1 MIGLLDVL
9 KVVVAKFENA
19 GIEYF
24 MVGSMAT
31 MYYGQPRFTRDLD
44 LVARIGIF

>member
-1 MIGLLDVL
+1 MVGLLDVL
-9 KVVVAKFENA
+9 KVVVSKFDEA

-31 MYYGQPRFTRDLD
+31 MY
-44 LVARIGIF
+44 